1 MKSRI
6 VLIAVPLIA
15 IVAGAC
21 FYQAQ
26 GHAAGGSEAIQVS
39 GNIEVTD
46 AEVSFKMPGRMI
58 ERKVSEGERV
68 EKDQVVAVLDC
79 AELERQVGVR
89 AADVEAATSMLAEL
103 EAGTRPEQI
112 RQAEAGVEAG
122 QAALNELLAG
132 ARPQELEA
140 ARSDVRAAQAEADR
154 VTADFNRVNHLFDQK
169 VVSAQMRDSARAAH
183 DVAMSRLK
191 VAQERLALAVEGPRA
206 ESIERARAMLRQAEE
221 TFNLAK
227 EGPRK
232 ETIDQARAR
241 VKQATEGLEAAKIQ
255 LANGTLKSPLSG
267 VVLSDNVED
276 GEYVTP
282 GMPIITVADLEHSY
296 LRSYINETDL
306 GKVKIG
312 QEVEVTTDTYPG
324 KKYKGVIS
332 FISPQAEFTPKSVQT
347 EKERVKLVY
356 RVKIDIADTS
366 MELKPGMP
374 ADGVI
379 LTAAH

>member
-6 VLIAVPLIA
+6 IAVAVPLLVVIG
-15 IVAGAC
+15 GAC
-21 FYQAQ
+21 YYQSRGNAKAV
-26 GHAAGGSEAIQVS
+26 GEAIEIS

-46 AEVSFKMPGRMI
+46 AEVSFKMPGRMLS
-58 ERKVSEGERV
+58 RKVSEGERV

-79 AELERQVGVR
+79 AELERQVGAR
-89 AADVEAATSMLAEL
+89 SADVEAARAVLAEL

-112 RQAEAGVEAG
+112 RQAEAGVEAAR
-122 QAALNELLAG
+122 AALNELLAG

-140 ARSDVRAAQAEADR
+140 ARSDVKATQAEADR
-154 VTADFNRVNHLFDQK
+154 VSADFKRVSNLYEQN

-183 DVAMSRLK
+183 DVALSRLK

-206 ESIERARAMLRQAEE
+206 ETIERARAMLRQAEE
-221 TFNLAK
+221 QLALAK

-241 VKQATEGLEAAKIQ
+241 VKQAQEGLAAAQIQ
-255 LANGTLKSPLSG
+255 LDNGTLKSPLSG
-267 VVLSDNVED
+267 IVLSDNVEE

-282 GMPIITVADLEHSY
+282 GMPIVTVADLTHPY
-296 LRSYINETDL
+296 LRAYINETDL
-306 GKVKIG
+306 GKVKAG
-312 QEVEVTTDTYPG
+312 QTVDVTTDTYPG
-324 KKYKGVIS
+324 KIYKGVIT

-356 RVKIDIADTS
+356 RVKVDIDDAS

-379 LTAAH
+379 RIAAQ